1 LIGGG
6 KVGEAKNF
14 LYIIPGEDWGVGE
27 GQGGFKKQFKRGKT
41 IEKVYRKRGQA
52 TPLPPKASYKKLGYR
67 KNLSYIYVLP

>member
-27 GQGGFKKQFKRGKT
+27 
-41 IEKVYRKRGQA
+41 EKN
-52 TPLPPKASYKKLGYR
+52 TPAKKLGYR
-67 KNLSYIYVLP
+67 ENLSYI